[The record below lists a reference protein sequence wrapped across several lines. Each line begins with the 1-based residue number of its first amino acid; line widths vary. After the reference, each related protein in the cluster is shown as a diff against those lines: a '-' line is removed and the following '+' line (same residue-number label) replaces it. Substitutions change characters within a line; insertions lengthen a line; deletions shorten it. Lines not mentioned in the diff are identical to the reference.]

1 MKTRVAA
8 GMLSEG
14 TFTCAEQLE
23 EKQEWLQNAGHK

>member
-23 EKQEWLQNAGHK
+23 EKQE